1 MQELVVAIKCRQSG
15 VDAPAQGGR
24 RSDEEWAR
32 RARPR
37 DQQHNLL
44 RIFSRYPT
52 TTTTNN
58 YLTALKVAGILRGTR
73 NLILSPLPANSQTF
87 CCRKARSYK
96 LCANPSRYAD
106 ICSFLSNELAVG
118 TQYGPGGYGLFLT
131 MALSCHLDGSA
142 NTIWRST
149 SPQRCAS

>member
-1 MQELVVAIKCRQSG
+1 MLSARLLMHYHGGERTKQKGMRFAWIPLCWSAGIGRCDKMPTVRGRCART
-15 VDAPAQGGR
+15 GGR

-58 YLTALKVAGILRGTR
+58 YLTALEFAGILRDTR
-73 NLILSPLPANSQTF
+73 NSIPSPLPADSQTF
-87 CCRKARSYK
+87 RCRKERSYK

-106 ICSFLSNELAVG
+106 ICSFLSNELAVD
-118 TQYGPGGYGLFLT
+118 TQHRPGG
-131 MALSCHLDGSA
+131 
-142 NTIWRST
+142 
-149 SPQRCAS
+149 